1 LQGEAPDKILARAA
15 RGKPLAIHTRGNLAD
30 AGFRDSDPK
39 QLLLGESASCDHG
52 IGLVIDA
59 VANQMLVS
67 PLIHLGDLSAM
78 AVRDVGDS
86 ETMLQHEPNHS
97 LRIKVT
103 RMNQIDL
110 IFADKTDG
118 IRQGEDNLEELTIL
132 QVRKG
137 VEPADDLQQY
147 A

>member
-1 LQGEAPDKILARAA
+1 MIRRPPRSTLFPYTTLFR
-15 RGKPLAIHTRGNLAD
+15 

-39 QLLLGESASCDHG
+39 QLLLGESAGCDHG

-103 RMNQIDL
+103 RMNQIEL
-110 IFADKTDG
+110 IFA
-118 IRQGEDNLEELTIL
+118 
-132 QVRKG
+132 
-137 VEPADDLQQY
+137 
-147 A
+147 